1 MKNRQAVRSRWA
13 LPVALSMGAIA
24 AGALISAPVLA
35 DPKSDFFQPDAF
47 RTGKALEKRTA
58 GWVDPAGRDCPVPDG
73 PLTLPAA
80 VNLALCR
87 NPATRSAWAAARL
100 QAATLGSAESAWL
113 PSVSV
118 TGSETRDFGVH
129 VAVTGATDT
138 QDQDTG
144 DAAVALT
151 WLLYDFGGRGAKVQ
165 GARLLLDAS
174 ALTLGRTAQQT
185 VFNVVQAYYGE
196 VAGNA
201 AVAAAKTAEDAYKHS
216 VDIATALQ
224 RGGAASLSDV
234 LQAETAYDQAVIT
247 RLQLEYQAQTAAGT
261 LAVTIG
267 SPADQGLK
275 VAAEPV
281 PAEVPA
287 LTGRIADLMA
297 KAERQ
302 RPDLAAAIAQRDA
315 AIANVTVARAVG
327 RPSISMQAART
338 YSNATGVPT
347 QNYNQVGL
355 YVTIP
360 IFTGFNVDY
369 GVRQAQASLESS
381 EVNVDQIRLT
391 VSSDVWTAYY
401 FLDSANQSLGAS
413 ATLVKTADANQQV
426 ALGQYQAGVGTILN
440 VLTALEEAATAA
452 QARITAELNWEVSR
466 AQLALALGRLTG
478 TEPLAAAADPASP

>member
-1 MKNRQAVRSRWA
+1 
-13 LPVALSMGAIA
+13 
-24 AGALISAPVLA
+24 
-35 DPKSDFFQPDAF
+35 
-47 RTGKALEKRTA
+47 
-58 GWVDPAGRDCPVPDG
+58 
-73 PLTLPAA
+73 
-80 VNLALCR
+80 
-87 NPATRSAWAAARL
+87 
-100 QAATLGSAESAWL
+100 
-113 PSVSV
+113 
-118 TGSETRDFGVH
+118 
-129 VAVTGATDT
+129 
-138 QDQDTG
+138 
-144 DAAVALT
+144 
-151 WLLYDFGGRGAKVQ
+151 
-165 GARLLLDAS
+165 
-174 ALTLGRTAQQT
+174 
-185 VFNVVQAYYGE
+185 
-196 VAGNA
+196 
-201 AVAAAKTAEDAYKHS
+201 
-216 VDIATALQ
+216 
-224 RGGAASLSDV
+224 
-234 LQAETAYDQAVIT
+234 
-247 RLQLEYQAQTAAGT
+247 
-261 LAVTIG
+261 VTIG